1 MRALQWNL
9 SALDVPS
16 SKLSAGPVSRGL
28 ELCQLWFPVLHRVVS
43 AFLRCRLRAPISGH
57 FARTSFSVVSQI
69 HSDFAD
75 SWNIVLARRSGPRSL
90 RPHFAMHFRTI
101 QVTQWHQHAH
111 SFCFSDPKVNDT
123 CDARDTVIHQWQL
136 QVLLR
141 SSAAIW
147 MSQTS
152 MAALVKMEA
161 AGWACTRCPEL
172 KSSVFQG
179 LKMSKSSC

>member
-1 MRALQWNL
+1 MVS
-9 SALDVPS
+9 SAAPGCFSISQVQTSCTNPWS
-16 SKLSAGPVSRGL
+16 
-28 ELCQLWFPVLHRVVS
+28 LCQDILFCCV
-43 AFLRCRLRAPISGH
+43 
-57 FARTSFSVVSQI
+57 TD
-69 HSDFAD
+69 SDFAD
-75 SWNIVLARRSGPRSL
+75 SWKLVLARRSGPRSL

-111 SFCFSDPKVNDT
+111 SFCFSDPKVNDI

-161 AGWACTRCPEL
+161 AGWACTECPEL